1 MLVMNIDLWP
11 LGDKNKNK
19 TLAKL
24 TVANIGPSVSKNSN
38 HYDYVW
44 YYSEP
49 NPLNGEIS
57 IEKYGII
64 RKYDRCNPTYKLINK
79 VMSSISRNSFSIISE
94 REMIIINKI
103 KEKINV

>member
-11 LGDKNKNK
+11 LGDKNQTK

-24 TVANIGPSVSKNSN
+24 TIANVGPSVSKNSN

-44 YYSEP
+44 YYFEP
-49 NPLNGEIS
+49 NPLNEEVS
-57 IEKYGII
+57 IEKYGVI
-64 RKYDRCNPTYKLINK
+64 RKHDRFNPTYKLINK
-79 VMSSISRNSFSIISE
+79 VMSSISRNSLGIISE